1 MIKFLQ
7 LLTIDRPILSFLFA
21 NLLATSL
28 TLYLIYVVMLLFSFI
43 TFTVCS
49 SSVFLLTFWGVPFIA
64 DDFSFYKMLFIFP
77 YFILPIV
84 FNSFLKYKK
93 GGFFYN
99 IIYALRY
106 NIISRLFV
114 IPMAIIEWCFV
125 DKLLNFDNF
134 IDCVVNS
141 LSMSY
146 LVLFFIW
153 SIQDLYCKYHNYLKK
168 YFVYLKEIL
177 VQKYLMLKN
186 KVLVFIRKYP
196 RLTFILLNLF
206 CSGYIYISFIC
217 AFAILPFYWFYSSS
231 TTVGNVVSMI
241 IFVIAFLLFIL
252 RYTLIINVYD
262 FYLKEKIP
270 CVSDFILKIKNST
283 CKKIL
288 LFANMCIF
296 DYICYIVFKQND
308 AYIEFYQIF
317 LFFLFYG
324 LSVSYLLLYYYW
336 YLENKHKDVLAEVEV
351 KEYTGVV

>member
-7 LLTIDRPILSFLFA
+7 LLIIDRPILSFLFA

-28 TLYLIYVVMLLFSFI
+28 TLYLIYVVMLLFLFI

-153 SIQDLYCKYHNYLKK
+153 SIQDLYFKYQNFLKK
-168 YFVYLKEIL
+168 CFGNFIETL
-177 VQKYLMLKN
+177 VEKCLILKN
-186 KVLVFIRKYP
+186 NVLVFIRKYP

-206 CSGYIYISFIC
+206 CNGYIYISFIC
-217 AFAILPFYWFYSSS
+217 AFVILPFYWFYSSS
-231 TTVGNVVSMI
+231 TIVGNIISMV
-241 IFVIAFLLFIL
+241 IFVIALLLLLL
-252 RYTLIINVYD
+252 RYTLIISLYNLYSN
-262 FYLKEKIP
+262 EKIP
-270 CVSDFILKIKNST
+270 CISDFILNLKNST
-283 CKKIL
+283 RERILFFVKI
-288 LFANMCIF
+288 CIL
-296 DYICYIVFKQND
+296 DYICYFVFKQTGS
-308 AYIEFYQIF
+308 YIEFYQIL
-317 LFFLFYG
+317 LFILFYG
-324 LSVSYLLLYYYW
+324 LSVPYLLLYYYW
-336 YLENKHKDVLAEVEV
+336 HLENKHKDVLAEVEV
-351 KEYTGVV
+351 KEDTGVL